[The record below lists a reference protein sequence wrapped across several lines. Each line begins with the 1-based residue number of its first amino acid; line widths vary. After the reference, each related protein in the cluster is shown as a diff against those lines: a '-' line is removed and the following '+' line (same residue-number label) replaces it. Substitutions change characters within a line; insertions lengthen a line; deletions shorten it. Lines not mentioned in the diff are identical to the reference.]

1 MDKRINKIVEEYTS
15 AMKAGARNYVLT
27 YGTGIDVDEID
38 NGLLQYICDYPSL
51 SLEKVDFAKR
61 KRVKNIVYFA
71 DRCCAKRANG
81 EQCTR
86 RKRSDEEYCG
96 THVKG
101 TPHGIFDTSE
111 EKLTT
116 NTRKVEVW
124 AEDIQGI
131 WYYIDNNG
139 NAYHAEDVMSGVEN
153 PKISAK
159 YIKDVNN
166 VYSIVG

>member
-1 MDKRINKIVEEYTS
+1 MDKRINKIVEEYISTL
-15 AMKAGARNYVLT
+15 KEGAREYAISQGNAPT
-27 YGTGIDVDEID
+27 DNT
-38 NGLLQYICDYPSL
+38 NGLLQYICDYPPI
-51 SLEKVDFAKR
+51 SLEKADFAKR

-71 DRCCAKRANG
+71 DRCCAKRASG

-86 RKRSDEEYCG
+86 RKRIDEEYCG

-101 TPHGIFDTSE
+101 TPHGIFDNLE
-111 EKLTT
+111 EKSTT
-116 NTRKVEVW
+116 NTQKVEVW

-139 NAYHAEDVMSGVEN
+139 NAYHAEDVMNGVEN